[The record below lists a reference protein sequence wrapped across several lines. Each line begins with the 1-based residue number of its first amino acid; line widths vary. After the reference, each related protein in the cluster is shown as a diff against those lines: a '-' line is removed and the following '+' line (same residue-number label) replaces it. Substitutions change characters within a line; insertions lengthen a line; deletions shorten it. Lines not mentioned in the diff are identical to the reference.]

1 MTQKELQSKNV
12 KELHKIV
19 QDLKA
24 KLFMLRFQNSTGQL
38 DKTHQIRLVR
48 KDISRILTI
57 ISSRKKI
64 IKKPKSFNNKNDNL
78 IVKSEKLVQTPKQK
92 DTIEKVVKQ

>member
-1 MTQKELQSKNV
+1 MTSKELQSKNV
-12 KELHKIV
+12 KELRKIV

-48 KDISRILTI
+48 RDISRVLTI
-57 ISSRKKI
+57 ISLKKNKI
-64 IKKPKSFNNKNDNL
+64 LLNEKSFNPKLKDKIIEKNKQ
-78 IVKSEKLVQTPKQK
+78 EQ
-92 DTIEKVVKQ
+92 TIEKVAK